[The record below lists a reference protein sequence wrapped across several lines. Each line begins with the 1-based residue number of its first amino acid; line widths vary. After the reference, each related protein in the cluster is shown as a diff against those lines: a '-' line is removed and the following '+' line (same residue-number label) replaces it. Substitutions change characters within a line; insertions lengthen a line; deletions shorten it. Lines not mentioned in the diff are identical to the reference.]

1 MQLCLLTGEEFAAVF
16 LSTIEP
22 TDEYGDP
29 YDPVRSI
36 SNELVFNTIMTR
48 ARSLIYCVG
57 NPFVLCE
64 LGSKYQVNCW
74 SAYLQR
80 CVQCETLRYALPSGS
95 VNGTELEF
103 AAEEIQQRV
112 FPHSV
117 IDEAT
122 TISLTSE
129 AADKIIDQ
137 YIETLKR
144 RREYKRSCKLV
155 CTPQGDVDWRGEE
168 ETSMEDDVILC
179 RLEFKFFHQAKA
191 VPLDPSQPETV
202 IKGKDKL
209 KGSLQGD
216 TVRVDIKRRCV
227 VFDNKTVEAIKRT
240 HFGTSFLC
248 RVSEFNCIQFYP
260 LDKCYPK
267 FANLPTITRE
277 EKKGV
282 VCFDPSSIDN
292 TPRVCNVIPHEVA
305 LKMAFV
311 VKFLGWEKRFGYP
324 LGIIVGAL
332 PSRSRHD
339 REILLKMRYDIP
351 LSITEFPVERK
362 KCEGHAMSQ
371 NNFKQA
377 ITIDPEGSKDHDD
390 ALTCTFKHK
399 GNKKIYSVGVHI
411 TSLNSIVNK
420 GDRVDKQAQQRGC
433 TVYNAPDSISS
444 PLFPASVLSLA
455 SISPAKPVEC
465 FTVLTNFTVVDAGL
479 KSESIELGEVSISEN
494 IVTSCAELTY
504 TEAQLILFGDK
515 TSYPKELSEKVRS
528 YNANSP
534 TLTLNQ
540 MTKCLWQFAWF
551 LRKKRLGDAALAY
564 TVRENDTLLH
574 LEAHYLV
581 EELMIWA
588 NMHVAKK
595 LRKYFKNQTILR
607 SQKPPDRKE
616 LEKFC
621 KNFQTV
627 LPLSAACKPLMN
639 KSPTTVNPLMMLKS
653 KHSML
658 REHLKNRKLQEVMH
672 CVQVEH
678 FHPQLAAL
686 QSVLRS
692 IQSSAQYCVLQ
703 PNDKDGG
710 GHSDL
715 HCPQYTHFTSPLRR
729 YIDVIIQRQL
739 HAALGKKN
747 NVYRTNELN
756 AACVTTGRKLKDAKK
771 YEKDISS
778 SKPVNS
784 LKNSQSECDCII
796 TQVDPKKGVISL
808 CFTDIELHLGPK
820 GNELTIQQLHRNH
833 SKVRGT
839 ETSMPYTWK
848 VKLCSLNGTPAS
860 FLEPAEVEV
869 SSTSDENGHLTFFIP
884 DEFDCLMKRPVNV
897 KVKSKIER
905 VPSKTWLKLQECA
918 MDGEASLKANSI
930 ALLHNIAS
938 TDKET
943 CSPIPHKAWRSS
955 LCVYT
960 LNKVLKPFDVMKVQL
975 CATQGKHMI
984 EEPAIQ
990 LLEVGP
996 GIRICVHHNKDAE
1009 KCFVG
1014 RLTRNASKDVY
1025 DSLTDYVRS
1034 WEPLVLSEA
1043 AYASVKESEFLLIR
1057 DVQMIWPDF
1066 QLSTS
1071 SAGISYYKIADS
1083 TNPDKCGVRVILPKE
1098 FMQYSFRFFKISK
1111 GDLVCIRLSS
1121 NDSATKC
1128 VFHMVVSHVELYED
1142 KVSPVDVYMKFVLDD
1157 SNYISQQAHRAI
1169 QQDQASYE
1177 IQLIPSS
1184 LALR

>member
-1 MQLCLLTGEEFAAVF
+1 
-16 LSTIEP
+16 
-22 TDEYGDP
+22 
-29 YDPVRSI
+29 
-36 SNELVFNTIMTR
+36 MTR

-80 CVQCETLRYALPSGS
+80 CVQCETLHFALPCES
-95 VNGTELEF
+95 VSAGGVE
-103 AAEEIQQRV
+103 AAAKEVQQRV

-117 IDEAT
+117 LDKVTDIGVTTKEAD
-122 TISLTSE
+122 S
-129 AADKIIDQ
+129 IIEQ
-137 YIETLKR
+137 YIWTLKG
-144 RREYKRSCKLV
+144 RREYKTSCKLV
-155 CTPQGDVDWRGEE
+155 RTPQNVVDWMGEE
-168 ETSMEDDVILC
+168 ETGTEDNIILC
-179 RLEFKFFHQAKA
+179 YLDYKFFNQAKA
-191 VPLDPSQPETV
+191 VPLDPSQPATM
-202 IKGKDKL
+202 IKGRNKL
-209 KGSLQGD
+209 KGSFPGD
-216 TVRVDIKRRCV
+216 TVRVDIKQQCV
-227 VFDNKTVEAIKRT
+227 VFDDKTKEAIKRT

-248 RVSEFNCIQFYP
+248 RVSKFDCIEFYP

-267 FANLPTITRE
+267 FVNLPTITRE
-277 EKKGV
+277 EKEGV
-282 VCFDPSSIDN
+282 VCFDPSSIN
-292 TPRVCNVIPHEVA
+292 STPRVCNVIPHEVA
-305 LKMAFV
+305 LKMVFV

-324 LGIIVGAL
+324 LGIIVGAF
-332 PSRSRHD
+332 PSRSSHFQ
-339 REILLKMRYDIP
+339 EILLKMRYDIP
-351 LSITEFPVERK
+351 LSIVEFPAEEMEYQGQRRK
-362 KCEGHAMSQ
+362 AMQQKC
-371 NNFKQA
+371 FTQA

-390 ALTCTFKHK
+390 ALTCTFKQK
-399 GNKKIYSVGVHI
+399 GNKEIYSVGVHI

-420 GDRVDKQAQQRGC
+420 GNKVDKQAQQRGC

-444 PLFPASVLSLA
+444 PLFPGSVLSLA

-465 FTVLTNFTVVDAGL
+465 FTVLTNFVVADAGL
-479 KSESIELGEVSISEN
+479 KCESIELGDVSISEN
-494 IVTSCAELTY
+494 IVTSEAELIY
-504 TEAQLILFGDK
+504 SEAQLILLGDEA
-515 TSYPKELSEKVRS
+515 SYPQALSEKVRS

-607 SQKPPDRKE
+607 SQKPPGRTE
-616 LEKFC
+616 LDQFC

-639 KSPTTVNPLMMLKS
+639 KSPTTVSPLMMLKS

-658 REHLKNRKLQEVMH
+658 REHLKNRKLREVMH

-692 IQSSAQYCVLQ
+692 MQSLAQYCVLE
-703 PNDKDGG
+703 PNNNDGG

-715 HCPQYTHFTSPLRR
+715 QCSPYTHFTSPLRR
-729 YIDVIIQRQL
+729 YIDVIVQRQL

-747 NVYRTNELN
+747 NVYTIDELN
-756 AACVTTGRKLKDAKK
+756 AACATTEKKLKDARN

-778 SKPVNS
+778 SKLVNS

-820 GNELTIQQLHRNH
+820 GSELTIQQLHRNH
-833 SKVRGT
+833 SKVRET
-839 ETSMPYTWK
+839 ETSMPYSWK
-848 VKLCSLNGTPAS
+848 VKVCSLTGIPAS
-860 FLEPAEVEV
+860 FLDPAEIEV
-869 SSTSDENGHLTFFIP
+869 SCTSDENGQLTFYIP
-884 DEFDCLMKRPVNV
+884 DDSDCLIKRSVSI
-897 KVKSKIER
+897 KVKSKVEI
-905 VPSKTWLKLQECA
+905 VLSQTWLKLQECI
-918 MDGEASLKANSI
+918 MKGEPSMTADSTVILR
-930 ALLHNIAS
+930 NITP
-938 TDKET
+938 TDSKK
-943 CSPIPHKAWRSS
+943 CVPIPHKGWRSS

-975 CATQGKHMI
+975 CATQGKHII
-984 EEPAIQ
+984 EEPAIK

-996 GIRICVHHNKDAE
+996 GIRICIHHNKDAE

-1014 RLTRNASKDVY
+1014 KLMRNASKVVY

-1043 AYASVKESEFLLIR
+1043 AYTSVKESEFLLVR

-1071 SAGISYYKIADS
+1071 SAGISYYKITDS
-1083 TNPDKCGVRVILPKE
+1083 INPDKCGVQVILPKE
-1098 FMQYSFRFFKISK
+1098 FTSFRSVFKISK

-1128 VFHMVVSHVELYED
+1128 VFHMVVSRVELDED
-1142 KVSPVDVYMKFVLDD
+1142 KVSPVDVYMKFVSDD
-1157 SNYISQQAHRAI
+1157 SNYISQQVHRAI
-1169 QQDQASYE
+1169 QKNIALYE
-1177 IQLIPSS
+1177 IQLIPTSTS
-1184 LALR
+1184 LR

>member
-1 MQLCLLTGEEFAAVF
+1 
-16 LSTIEP
+16 
-22 TDEYGDP
+22 
-29 YDPVRSI
+29 
-36 SNELVFNTIMTR
+36 MTR

-80 CVQCETLRYALPSGS
+80 CVQCETLHFALPCES
-95 VNGTELEF
+95 VSAGGVE
-103 AAEEIQQRV
+103 AAAKEVQQRV

-117 IDEAT
+117 LDKVTDIGVTTKEAD
-122 TISLTSE
+122 S
-129 AADKIIDQ
+129 IIEQ
-137 YIETLKR
+137 YIWTLKG
-144 RREYKRSCKLV
+144 RREYKTSCKLV
-155 CTPQGDVDWRGEE
+155 RTPQNVVDWMGEE
-168 ETSMEDDVILC
+168 ETGTEDNIILC
-179 RLEFKFFHQAKA
+179 YLDYKFFNQAKA
-191 VPLDPSQPETV
+191 VPLDPSQPATM
-202 IKGKDKL
+202 IKGRNKL
-209 KGSLQGD
+209 KGSFPGD
-216 TVRVDIKRRCV
+216 TVRVDIKQQCV
-227 VFDNKTVEAIKRT
+227 VFDDKTKEAIKRT

-248 RVSEFNCIQFYP
+248 RVSKFDCIEFYP

-267 FANLPTITRE
+267 FVNLPTITRE
-277 EKKGV
+277 EKEGV
-282 VCFDPSSIDN
+282 VCFDPSSIN
-292 TPRVCNVIPHEVA
+292 STPRVCNVIPHEVA
-305 LKMAFV
+305 LKMVFV

-324 LGIIVGAL
+324 LGIIVGAF
-332 PSRSRHD
+332 PSRSSHFQ
-339 REILLKMRYDIP
+339 EILLKMRYDIP
-351 LSITEFPVERK
+351 LSIVEFPAEEMEYQGQRRK
-362 KCEGHAMSQ
+362 AMQQKC
-371 NNFKQA
+371 FTQA

-390 ALTCTFKHK
+390 ALTCTFKQK
-399 GNKKIYSVGVHI
+399 GNKEIYSVGVHI

-420 GDRVDKQAQQRGC
+420 GNKVDKQAQQRGC

-444 PLFPASVLSLA
+444 PLFPGSVLSLA

-465 FTVLTNFTVVDAGL
+465 FTVLTNFIVADAGL
-479 KSESIELGEVSISEN
+479 KSESIELGDVSISEN
-494 IVTSCAELTY
+494 IVTSEAELTY
-504 TEAQLILFGDK
+504 SEAQLILLGDEA
-515 TSYPKELSEKVRS
+515 SYPQALSEKVRS

-595 LRKYFKNQTILR
+595 LRKYFKNETILR
-607 SQKPPDRKE
+607 SQKPPGRTE
-616 LEKFC
+616 LDQFC

-627 LPLSAACKPLMN
+627 LPLSAACKTLMN
-639 KSPTTVNPLMMLKS
+639 KSPTTVSPLMMLKS
-653 KHSML
+653 KYSML
-658 REHLKNRKLQEVMH
+658 REHLKNRKLREVMH

-692 IQSSAQYCVLQ
+692 MQSSAQYCVLE

-715 HCPQYTHFTSPLRR
+715 QCSPYTHFTSPLRR
-729 YIDVIIQRQL
+729 YIDVIVQRQL

-747 NVYRTNELN
+747 NVYTIDELN
-756 AACVTTGRKLKDAKK
+756 AACATTEKKLKDARN

-778 SKPVNS
+778 SKLVNS

-796 TQVDPKKGVISL
+796 TQVDPKQGVISL

-820 GNELTIQQLHRNH
+820 GSELTIQQLHRNH
-833 SKVRGT
+833 SKVRET
-839 ETSMPYTWK
+839 ETSMPYSWK
-848 VKLCSLNGTPAS
+848 VKVCSLTGIPAS
-860 FLEPAEVEV
+860 FLDPAEIEV
-869 SSTSDENGHLTFFIP
+869 SCTSDENGQLTFYIP
-884 DEFDCLMKRPVNV
+884 DDSDCLIKRSVSI
-897 KVKSKIER
+897 KVKSKVEI
-905 VPSKTWLKLQECA
+905 VLSQTWLKLQECI
-918 MDGEASLKANSI
+918 MKGEPSMAADSTVILR
-930 ALLHNIAS
+930 NITP
-938 TDKET
+938 TDSKK
-943 CSPIPHKAWRSS
+943 CVPIPHKGWRSS

-975 CATQGKHMI
+975 CATQGKHII

-996 GIRICVHHNKDAE
+996 GIRICIHHNKDAE

-1014 RLTRNASKDVY
+1014 KLMRNASKDVY

-1043 AYASVKESEFLLIR
+1043 AYTSVKESEFLLVR

-1066 QLSTS
+1066 QLCTS
-1071 SAGISYYKIADS
+1071 SAGISYYKITDS
-1083 TNPDKCGVRVILPKE
+1083 INPDKCGIRVILPKE
-1098 FMQYSFRFFKISK
+1098 FMQSSFRSVFKISK

-1128 VFHMVVSHVELYED
+1128 VFHMVVSHVELDED
-1142 KVSPVDVYMKFVLDD
+1142 KVSPVDVYMKFVSDD
-1157 SNYISQQAHRAI
+1157 SNYISQQVHRAI
-1169 QQDQASYE
+1169 QKNIALYE
-1177 IQLIPSS
+1177 IQLIPTSTS
-1184 LALR
+1184 LR